1 MSDYL
6 DPNNEELLKDF
17 FIEAQMQVDQ
27 LEQNILSIEN
37 NPQDKDSIDEIFRA
51 AHTLKGGAA
60 TVQMTEL
67 ASFTHLVEDLLDDI
81 RAGKIIITG
90 SVVDSLL
97 SSLDIIKLMLDARA
111 DGSVYDDDISEVEKT
126 LSSFKNNGLVSDS
139 LRVNDSKV
147 KVLKNFSTLSEYEML
162 ELKEASGEKS
172 LYRIDVVFDPENP
185 MSSVGGIQVFT
196 SLKSV
201 GEVLKTEPSF
211 DILYD
216 DNFNENVSYFIASD
230 QSIKKLEEKS
240 QISDVTISSSVSVID
255 SGNTVKS
262 QGKSS
267 LPSNFQSFETI
278 QDTPSV
284 TELPNSSLRLND
296 DEDDDE
302 DTYETNPLENLNSS
316 EKLDTKKTKK
326 STANQQGSIL
336 RVDSRRIDEI
346 LNLVSEAVITKATFN
361 QISNQFADSLT
372 KFQNSE
378 TFYKDQL
385 KRFFDTLPE
394 IFEKSK
400 RDGLTAKEMK
410 KDINEEFSKLHGVFD
425 DFETNLKNTV
435 NLFRSTATNL
445 GRTTGDLHESVLRVR
460 MVPIGQVF
468 SRFPRLVRDL
478 SKKLDKNINLII
490 EGEDTELDKSVI
502 EDLLDPLMH
511 CVRNSIDH
519 GVEGRED
526 RALTGKSEEGHILL
540 KARNEGNMIVIEI
553 ADDGAGIDVNRIME
567 KAVKNGLIHE
577 NKKLTDLE
585 AFNLIFEPG
594 FSTAKRITDISGRGV
609 GLDVVRRQIEKLNG
623 SVSVWSE
630 LGAGTRFTIKLP
642 LTLAIIQGLLVR
654 VGKEIFAIPIT
665 SVAESHRVKP
675 EEIRFIDNYEVFNV
689 REDVISL
696 LRLNRLFRLPDDNDT
711 EYKFVVIVGSG
722 DKRMGL
728 MVDSLIGEEDVVI
741 KPLNDHYTSSPGIA
755 GATIL
760 GDGTV
765 SLIIDVSQLLELGM
779 KNEVAEREYRDAL
792 IFG

>member
-17 FIEAQMQVDQ
+17 FIEAQMQVEQ

-37 NPQDKDSIDEIFRA
+37 NPNDKDSIDEIFRA

-60 TVQMTEL
+60 TVQMAEL
-67 ASFTHLVEDLLDDI
+67 ASFTHIVEDLLDDI
-81 RAGKIIITG
+81 RAGQISITG
-90 SVVDSLL
+90 NVVDSLL
-97 SSLDIIKLMLDARA
+97 SSLDIIKLMLEARSE
-111 DGSVYDDDISEVEKT
+111 GDIYNEDITSIENT
-126 LSSFKNNGLVSDS
+126 LHSFKNGTTVSEPAIS
-139 LRVNDSKV
+139 SNSSKPTVKV
-147 KVLKNFSTLSEYEML
+147 KNSNDLSEYDLL
-162 ELKEASGEKS
+162 ELKNAAGNSD
-172 LYRIDVVFDPENP
+172 LYVVEVTFDPDNP
-185 MSSVGGIQVFT
+185 MNSVGGIQIFT
-196 SLKSV
+196 SLKSL
-201 GEVLKTEPSF
+201 GEVLKTSPDF
-211 DILYD
+211 DVLYD
-216 DNFNENVSYFIASD
+216 DNFNEKVKYYLASNED
-230 QSIKKLEEKS
+230 IELIKKKSELTDVTLSSSVIALSNSDISSSTSQVDVEDVRKIDEVVEKVKYEDPVEVKEPDSEASFSEKEEVEDDGNSSS
-240 QISDVTISSSVSVID
+240 QIS
-255 SGNTVKS
+255 KK
-262 QGKSS
+262 GKK
-267 LPSNFQSFETI
+267 N
-278 QDTPSV
+278 V
-284 TELPNSSLRLND
+284 NS
-296 DEDDDE
+296 
-302 DTYETNPLENLNSS
+302 
-316 EKLDTKKTKK
+316 
-326 STANQQGSIL
+326 QGSIL

-361 QISNQFADSLT
+361 QISNQFADSLMS
-372 KFQNSE
+372 FQNSE
-378 TFYKDQL
+378 TQYKDQL
-385 KRFFDTLPE
+385 KRFFDALPE
-394 IFEKSK
+394 LIDRFNREGTTSK
-400 RDGLTAKEMK
+400 EIK
-410 KDINEEFSKLHGVFD
+410 KYITDEFSSLNSVFD
-425 DFETNLKNTV
+425 DFETNLKSTV

-519 GVEGRED
+519 GIESKQD
-526 RALTGKSEEGHILL
+526 RAAKGKSEDGHILL
-540 KARNEGNMIVIEI
+540 KAKNEGNMIVIEI
-553 ADDGAGIDVNRIME
+553 ADDGAGIDVKNIMA
-567 KAVKNGLIHE
+567 KAVKNGIIHE
-577 NKKLTDLE
+577 NKNLTDLE

-594 FSTAKRITDISGRGV
+594 FSTAKSVTDISGRGV
-609 GLDVVRRQIEKLNG
+609 GLDVVRRKIEKLNG

-630 LGAGTRFTIKLP
+630 LGSGTRFTIKLP

-665 SVAESHRVKP
+665 SVAESHRIKP
-675 EEIRFIDNYEVFNV
+675 NEIRFIDNYEVFNV

-696 LRLNRLFRLPDDNDT
+696 LRLNRLFRLPDDNSS

-722 DKRMGL
+722 EKRMGL

-779 KNEVAEREYRDAL
+779 KNEVAERKQRDAL
-792 IFG
+792 ILG

>member
-17 FIEAQMQVDQ
+17 FIEAQMQVEQ

-37 NPQDKDSIDEIFRA
+37 NPEDKDSIDEIFRA

-60 TVQMTEL
+60 TVQMAEL
-67 ASFTHLVEDLLDDI
+67 ASFTHIVEDLLDDI
-81 RAGKIIITG
+81 RAGQIPITG
-90 SVVDSLL
+90 NVVDSLL
-97 SSLDIIKLMLDARA
+97 SSLDIIKLMLEARSEG
-111 DGSVYDDDISEVEKT
+111 DIYKEDITSVENTLHSFKKGDSYNKVSKPQETAWNQNSNLESSTAEISEY
-126 LSSFKNNGLVSDS
+126 DI
-139 LRVNDSKV
+139 
-147 KVLKNFSTLSEYEML
+147 L
-162 ELKEASGEKS
+162 ELREEAGDKN
-172 LYRIDVVFDPENP
+172 LYEVNVKFDPENP
-185 MSSVGGIQVFT
+185 MNSVGSIQVFT

-201 GEVLKTEPSF
+201 GQILKTEPEF

-216 DNFNENVSYFIASD
+216 DNFIESVIYYLASTE
-230 QSIKKLEEKS
+230 SIDRIKLKS
-240 QISDVTISSSVSVID
+240 ELTDVTLSSSVITIED
-255 SGNTVKS
+255 DTSGIS
-262 QGKSS
+262 DA
-267 LPSNFQSFETI
+267 ETI
-278 QDTPSV
+278 TNNSTEPIETSDKEVTPNI
-284 TELPNSSLRLND
+284 TEKTITSESEPKLQ
-296 DEDDDE
+296 
-302 DTYETNPLENLNSS
+302 ENQENAIS
-316 EKLDTKKTKK
+316 KKGKKTI
-326 STANQQGSIL
+326 TTQGSIL

-372 KFQNSE
+372 NFQSCE
-378 TFYKDQL
+378 TAYKDQL

-394 IFEKSK
+394 LVERFRRENTSSK
-400 RDGLTAKEMK
+400 EIK
-410 KDINEEFSKLHGVFD
+410 KTVSEEYLKLNGVFD
-425 DFETNLKNTV
+425 DFESNLKSTV

-519 GVEGRED
+519 GVESKKD
-526 RALTGKSEEGHILL
+526 RVAKGKPEGGHILL
-540 KARNEGNMIVIEI
+540 KAKNEGNMIVIEI
-553 ADDGAGIDVNRIME
+553 ADDGAGIDVKTVMA
-567 KAVKNGLIHE
+567 KAVKNGIIHE
-577 NKKLTDLE
+577 NKNLTDLE

-594 FSTAKRITDISGRGV
+594 FSTAKSVTDISGRGV
-609 GLDVVRRQIEKLNG
+609 GLDVVRRKIEKLNG

-630 LGAGTRFTIKLP
+630 LNVGSRFTIKLP

-665 SVAESHRVKP
+665 SVAESHRIKP
-675 EEIRFIDNYEVFNV
+675 DDIRFIDNYEVFNV

-696 LRLNRLFRLPDDNDT
+696 LRLNRLFRLPDDNDNT
-711 EYKFVVIVGSG
+711 EYKFVVIVGTG
-722 DKRMGL
+722 EKRMGL

-779 KNEVAEREYRDAL
+779 KNEVAQRQHRDAIIL
-792 IFG
+792 G

>member
-17 FIEAQMQVDQ
+17 FIEAQMQVEQ

-37 NPQDKDSIDEIFRA
+37 NPKDKDSIDEIFRA

-60 TVQMTEL
+60 TVQMAEL
-67 ASFTHLVEDLLDDI
+67 ASFTHIVEDLLDDI
-81 RAGKIIITG
+81 RAGLISITG
-90 SVVDSLL
+90 NVVDCLL
-97 SSLDIIKLMLDARA
+97 NSLDIIKLMLDARSEGNIY
-111 DGSVYDDDISEVEKT
+111 DEDITSVEEALHSFKNGTTPTAPVATNVVQEKPAVVNT
-126 LSSFKNNGLVSDS
+126 LSSG
-139 LRVNDSKV
+139 
-147 KVLKNFSTLSEYEML
+147 LSEYDLL
-162 ELKEASGEKS
+162 ELKSAAGSNELFEIA
-172 LYRIDVVFDPENP
+172 VVFDPDNP
-185 MSSVGGIQVFT
+185 MNSVGGIQVFT
-196 SLKSV
+196 ALKSI
-201 GEVLKTEPSF
+201 GEVLKTEPEF
-211 DILYD
+211 DVLYD
-216 DNFNENVSYFIASD
+216 DNFVEQVKYYVSSAESMER
-230 QSIKKLEEKS
+230 IKTKS
-240 QISDVTISSSVSVID
+240 ELSDVTLSSVVTVVSGGSSIEPEAEPEPVIEQQPEPVIE
-255 SGNTVKS
+255 SPVIEPEAIVAVQEEVQESNAVK
-262 QGKSS
+262 K
-267 LPSNFQSFETI
+267 
-278 QDTPSV
+278 D
-284 TELPNSSLRLND
+284 
-296 DEDDDE
+296 
-302 DTYETNPLENLNSS
+302 
-316 EKLDTKKTKK
+316 KKNA
-326 STANQQGSIL
+326 STQGSIL

-361 QISNQFADSLT
+361 QISSQFADSLT
-372 KFQNSE
+372 NFQTSE
-378 TFYKDQL
+378 NQYKDQL
-385 KRFFDTLPE
+385 KRFFDGLPE
-394 IFEKSK
+394 MVERFK
-400 RDGLTAKEMK
+400 REDTSA
-410 KDINEEFSKLHGVFD
+410 KDIKKAMVDEFTSLNCIFD
-425 DFETNLKNTV
+425 DFETNLKTTV

-478 SKKLDKNINLII
+478 SKKLDKNIKLII

-519 GVEGRED
+519 GVETIAE
-526 RALTGKSEEGHILL
+526 RAASGKSETGHILL
-540 KARNEGNMIVIEI
+540 KAKNEGNMIVIEI
-553 ADDGAGIDVNRIME
+553 ADDGAGIDVKNVMA
-567 KAVKNGLIHE
+567 KAVKNGIIHE
-577 NKKLTDLE
+577 NKNLTDLE

-594 FSTAKRITDISGRGV
+594 FSTAKAVTDISGRGV
-609 GLDVVRRQIEKLNG
+609 GLDVVRRKIEKLNG

-630 LGAGTRFTIKLP
+630 LGAGSRFTIKLP

-665 SVAESHRVKP
+665 SVAESHRIKP
-675 EEIRFIDNYEVFNV
+675 DEIRFIDNYEVFNV

-696 LRLNRLFRLPDDNDT
+696 LRLNRLFRLPDDNSS

-722 DKRMGL
+722 EKRMGL

-779 KNEVAEREYRDAL
+779 KKEVAERQQRDAL
-792 IFG
+792 ILG